1 MQEPAIPPD
10 ENARQAALNSLYVL
24 GTPPEER
31 FDRITRTV
39 QRLFDVPIVLI
50 SLIDANR
57 QWFKSCQGLSVSE
70 TPRSISFCGHAILQD
85 TPLIIP
91 DALRDERF
99 ADNPLVTDAPHI
111 RFYAGFQLRHP
122 NGSRLGTLCLI
133 DRRPRHLVAHD
144 IDTLNDMRAWAE
156 GELSVLNVSVALRIK
171 EEAEARLNAIMNGV
185 EDGIITINEVG
196 LIESLNYAA
205 ERIFGYSLDE
215 VKGRNVSLL
224 MPEAYHFENDGDAVA
239 EWSDMC
245 GVRRELT
252 ARRRDGAEFPA
263 ELTVSEVMLAERRIF
278 AGVVRDVGDLKR
290 TERALRDTSLLQQ
303 AILDSANLT
312 IISTDMKGVILTF
325 NVTAQEMLGYVAE
338 DIVGKATLAILHD
351 SHEVMRRAAEL
362 SKELETT
369 VEPGFETFV
378 AKARIGHSDEN
389 EWTYRRKDGTSFPV
403 LLTVTALEDA
413 DGVIA
418 GFLAIGQ
425 DITERTKVERM
436 KREFISTVSH
446 ELRTPLTS
454 IRGALGLIAGDVAGE
469 VPDQMRSLVDI
480 AYKNSDRLTRL
491 VDDLLDMEKI
501 ESGKLDITLGPVELM
516 PLLEQTLEGNKSY
529 GEQLH
534 VRFELTDSVPD
545 IVVRADSGRLMQVL
559 TNLLS
564 NAAKFSPGGDVV
576 HVAVS
581 RMNEKVRIAVS
592 DHGPGIPDE
601 FKKHIFEKFS
611 QADSSDTR
619 QIGGSGLGLS
629 ISRALMECMHGSIG
643 FESDAGKGAT
653 FHVDI
658 PEWRENLAAHP
669 YPARSSYR
677 RRVLICEDDYEMAGY
692 LGGLLDKAGFS
703 SDIANNA
710 THAKWLVS
718 NGRYVALLLD
728 HMMPEQDGVS
738 LVREL
743 RRQHGQIP
751 LPVIVVSASA
761 EQAKAEMEYGCE
773 DVLDWLPKPVDAER
787 LLDLLRD
794 AAARATLPRILYVE
808 DNKDDVGV
816 VSALLEGLADITFS
830 ADMDNAKF
838 RLARED
844 FDLVILDLLLPDGF
858 GTALLPHIKNANDEP
873 VPVII
878 YSAHPVSKETA
889 GRVVA
894 ALVKSETSGE
904 QLVSAVSEQLN
915 RSAHQGS
922 GVTSNA

>member
-1 MQEPAIPPD
+1 MHEPLNAPD
-10 ENARQAALNSLYVL
+10 EGKRLAALGSLHIL
-24 GTPPEER
+24 DTPPEDR

-50 SLIDANR
+50 SLVDINR

-85 TPLIIP
+85 PPLIIP
-91 DALRDERF
+91 DALHDERF
-99 ADNPLVTDAPHI
+99 SDNPLVTGEPHI

-122 NGSRLGTLCLI
+122 SGSKLGTLCLI
-133 DRRPRHLVAHD
+133 DRRPRNLDGRD

-156 GELSVLNVSVALRIK
+156 SELGVLNVSAALRIK

-185 EDGIITINEVG
+185 GDGIITIDEVG
-196 LIESLNYAA
+196 LIESLNKAA
-205 ERIFGYSLDE
+205 EKIFGYSLQE
-215 VKGRNVSLL
+215 VKGRNVSML
-224 MPEAYHFENDGDAVA
+224 MPEAYHFENDGNAVA
-239 EWSDMC
+239 ERPDVC
-245 GVRRELT
+245 GARRELS

-278 AGVVRDVGDLKR
+278 AGIVRDVGDLKR
-290 TERALRDTSLLQQ
+290 AERALRDNNLIQQ

-325 NVTAQEMLGYVAE
+325 NVTAQEALGY
-338 DIVGKATLAILHD
+338 ATEEVVDKMTLTILHD
-351 SHEVMRRAAEL
+351 TNEVVQRAEVL
-362 SKELETT
+362 SKELETII
-369 VEPGFETFV
+369 EPGFEVLV

-403 LLTVTALEDA
+403 LLTVTALEDV
-413 DGVIA
+413 DGVIT
-418 GFLAIGQ
+418 GFLAIGK
-425 DITERTKVERM
+425 DITERTRIERM

-454 IRGALGLIAGDVAGE
+454 IRGALGLIAGDAAGAI
-469 VPDQMRSLVDI
+469 PDQMGSLVDI

-491 VDDLLDMEKI
+491 VNDLLDMEKM
-501 ESGKLDITLGPVELM
+501 ESGKLDISLGPVELV
-516 PLLEQTLEGNKSY
+516 PLLEQTLEANKSY
-529 GEQLH
+529 GEQFQ
-534 VRFELTDSVPD
+534 VRFELTGRVPG
-545 IVVRADSGRLMQVL
+545 IVVRADSDRLMQVL

-564 NAAKFSPGGDVV
+564 NAAKFSPGNSVV
-576 HVAVS
+576 DVAVS
-581 RMNEKVRIAVS
+581 RMNAMVRIAVS

-601 FKKHIFEKFS
+601 FKEHIFEKFS

-629 ISRALMECMHGSIG
+629 ISKALMECMRGSIG
-643 FESDAGKGAT
+643 FESSAGEGAK
-653 FHVDI
+653 FYVDL
-658 PEWRENLAAHP
+658 PEWNANIADHI
-669 YPARSSYR
+669 SSR
-677 RRVLICEDDYEMAGY
+677 RNSHRQRVLICEDDHEMAGY
-692 LGGLLDKAGFS
+692 LGGLLDKGGFS

-728 HMMPEQDGVS
+728 HMMPEQESVA

-743 RRQHGQIP
+743 RRQHGQMP

-761 EQAKAEMEYGCE
+761 EQAKTEMEHDCDDILG
-773 DVLDWLPKPVDAER
+773 WLQKPVDAEQ
-787 LLDLLRD
+787 LLGLLRD
-794 AAARATLPRILYVE
+794 VTARVTLPRILYVE
-808 DNKDDVGV
+808 DNKDDVNLIL
-816 VSALLEGLADITFS
+816 ALLGGLADITFS
-830 ADMDNAKF
+830 VDMDNARF
-838 RLARED
+838 RLAREN

-858 GTALLPHIKNANDEP
+858 GTALLPHIKNADDEP

-889 GRVVA
+889 GRVA
-894 ALVKSETSGE
+894 AAFVKSETSGE

-915 RSAHQGS
+915 RSAHQDLRVVRG
-922 GVTSNA
+922 A